1 MLGKKYKLSE
11 SPISFPVVCE
21 GGAVLTFWFTTEVR
35 KRSFIRR
42 YGAYGEQVSGV
53 IKSRYRGI
61 YLESDELALIDLYT
75 RIETGERRIEILDVF
90 GVNRE
95 LSIGDR
101 LTISAR
107 IK

>member
-11 SPISFPVVCE
+11 SPVSFPVTCAD
-21 GGAVLTFWFTTEVR
+21 GAVLRFWFTTEVR
-35 KRSFIRR
+35 KRSFTRR
-42 YGAYGEQVSGV
+42 YKEYRDQVKTV
-53 IKSRYRGI
+53 INSRYRGI
-61 YLESDELALIDLYT
+61 YLEADELALIDLYT
-75 RIETGERRIEILDVF
+75 RIETGERRIEILDAF

>member
-11 SPISFPVVCE
+11 SPISFPVVCAD
-21 GGAVLTFWFTTEVR
+21 GAVLTFWFTTVVR
-35 KRSFIRR
+35 QRSFQRR
-42 YGAYGEQVSGV
+42 YREYRGQVNT
-53 IKSRYRGI
+53 IINSRYRGI
-61 YLESDELALIDLYT
+61 YLDADEIALIDLYT
-75 RIETGERRIEILDVF
+75 RIETGERRIEIVDVF

-95 LSIGDR
+95 LSIGDK